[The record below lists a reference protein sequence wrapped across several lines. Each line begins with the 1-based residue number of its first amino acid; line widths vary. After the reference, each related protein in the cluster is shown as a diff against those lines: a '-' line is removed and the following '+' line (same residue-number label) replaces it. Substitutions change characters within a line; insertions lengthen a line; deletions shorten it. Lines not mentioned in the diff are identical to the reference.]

1 VSWSS
6 AFLTRMSIL
15 GRHNPSTAAGAGQ
28 SLLPMPSVCSS
39 EKERSYGW
47 AVKIDECSLGIMLC
61 IQTLKHSFSKGEH
74 CANGREH

>member
-1 VSWSS
+1 
-6 AFLTRMSIL
+6 
-15 GRHNPSTAAGAGQ
+15 
-28 SLLPMPSVCSS
+28 MPSVCSS